1 MDAVKRN
8 DEVGSCTCV
17 IVTLDKDAAVI
28 TTVNLGDSGYMIL
41 RKDDSI
47 KDSPLSILYESKE
60 Q

>member
-28 TTVNLGDSGYMIL
+28 STVNLGDSGYMIL